1 MKYQK
6 NGIKNNME
14 NKYLSK
20 LTPNNEVTAHIKY
33 AANSDETIVE
43 IGVLNGHTTKFILE
57 NTKAHVYGIDP
68 IIPDSM
74 DSNLIG
80 DINKIKELSDNFK
93 NFTFI
98 KDYSYN
104 VVKNWDK
111 KIDYLFIDG
120 DHKYEAV
127 KQDLEEWYPHVK
139 VGGFISIH
147 DSAANRGGPSFWPGP
162 SKLADEL
169 ISDSRFEYIETLTA
183 LTVFKKL

>member
-1 MKYQK
+1 
-6 NGIKNNME
+6 ME
-14 NKYLSK
+14 TKYLSILK
-20 LTPNNEVTAHIKY
+20 NNNEIETHAKY
-33 AANSDETIVE
+33 AYASKDLIVE
-43 IGVLNGHTTKFILE
+43 IGVLYGQTTKIILE

-74 DSNLIG
+74 NENLIG
-80 DINKIKELSDNFK
+80 DVDKINELVKTYS

-98 KDYSYN
+98 KDYSFN

-169 ISDSRFEYIETLTA
+169 ILDSRFEYIETLTA
-183 LTVFKKL
+183 LTVFKKI